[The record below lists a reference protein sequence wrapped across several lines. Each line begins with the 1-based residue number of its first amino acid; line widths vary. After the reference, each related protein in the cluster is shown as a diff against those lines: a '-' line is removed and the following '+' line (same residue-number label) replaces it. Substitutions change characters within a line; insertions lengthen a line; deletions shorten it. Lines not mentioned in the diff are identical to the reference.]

1 MRQVFVHSIHFIN
14 IQLRN
19 LWYSLRH
26 SSRLGPDSLYNLHA
40 LAYEV
45 GGFVRQI
52 TTFPDLEVVF
62 GMEELLDM
70 QRELQ
75 LNIPR

>member
-1 MRQVFVHSIHFIN
+1 MRQVFVHSIHSIN

-19 LWYSLRH
+19 LRYSLRH
-26 SSRLGPDSLYNLHA
+26 SSCKAGARQPLNLHA

-62 GMEELLDM
+62 EMEELLEDM
-70 QRELQ
+70 
-75 LNIPR
+75 